1 MKKTSAGSI
10 IAMILSVIIL
20 VVGVVML
27 SIGISRR
34 IDNASFMNNAVEIS
48 AVTERVTSYTTG
60 KRTQR
65 RTFFTVYVSYDYNNV
80 HYNSIRIND
89 YGSGAA
95 SLTKGSP
102 VKVYID
108 PTSPSDCR
116 VPYPFS
122 DHILDGI
129 IGAVVF
135 IFGIYCII
143 ISIKAL
149 IRKKRMSA
157 TEQHNI
163 SIY

>member
-1 MKKTSAGSI
+1 MKRKSVGSV
-10 IAMILSVIIL
+10 IALILSVIIFG
-20 VVGVVML
+20 VGVFLL
-27 SIGISRR
+27 STEVYRR
-34 IDNASFMNNAVEIS
+34 ISDAAFMSNAVEIS
-48 AVTERVTSYTTG
+48 AVTDRVTSYTTG

-65 RTFFTVYVSYDYNNV
+65 RTFFTVYVSYEYNNV
-80 HYNSIRIND
+80 HYDSIKVSN

-108 PTSPSDCR
+108 PSSPSDCR